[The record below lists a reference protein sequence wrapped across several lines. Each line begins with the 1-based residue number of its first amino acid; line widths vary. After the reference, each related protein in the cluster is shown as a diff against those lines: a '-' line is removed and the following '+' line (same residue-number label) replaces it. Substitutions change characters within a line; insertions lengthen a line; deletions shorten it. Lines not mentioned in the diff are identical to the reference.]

1 MSKNGYSAIAVSAGR
16 NRQRQSKKV
25 GLANLNKLWG
35 LEAIPNFLEPGLAVN
50 WADSD
55 LECESLI
62 KEVVGVWAL
71 KWLAC
76 T

>member
-1 MSKNGYSAIAVSAGR
+1 MVIPLLWFLQEETGR
-16 NRQRQSKKV
+16 GKAKRL

-35 LEAIPNFLEPGLAVN
+35 LEAIPNFLEPGLGVN